1 MSHECRPVIGITGNF
16 GDKGC
21 ELAQAYYQSVLQA
34 GGVPMVIPPY
44 EVTSDEAEDHTP
56 VFPDA
61 IQEALSRT
69 LDGVDALLLSG
80 GGDLNPLLL
89 GEEPIPALHG
99 VCPERDAQELWLVRH
114 AYHRQIPILGIAEVY
129 KCWQPH
135 WEGVTI
141 RTSTPSTRHR
151 RY

>member
-99 VCPERDAQELWLVRH
+99 VCPERDA
-114 AYHRQIPILGIAEVY
+114 
-129 KCWQPH
+129 
-135 WEGVTI
+135 
-141 RTSTPSTRHR
+141 
-151 RY
+151 